1 MPKENNKVDINKH
14 EIDIDTLFKQ
24 NVNDLSAIKELYRK
38 LQDIENKISQIKYI
52 DSNLANK
59 LKKDYEK
66 LKKIILEENIQ
77 LQLYNEINNIKT
89 ELNTC
94 EKKYN
99 EINNIKTELNTCAK
113 KDDVAKI
120 SSGTPLFASSTTEM
134 KDTTKNYVNTTDGYL
149 YIYNNG
155 AWINSN
161 VKYQELGLSKN
172 QVLLD
177 NMKYNSFGNLFL
189 YDGTKQN
196 NTMFLTFK
204 KSNIITK
211 IKINCKIM
219 IENYVDEQEINPEL
233 IIEAYEDYNEENGIA
248 WWFTN
253 KFTNRFINEFKNE
266 YIDFEDTI
274 TIPSKALNG
283 IGFKINSGNLT
294 AHAKYYIKNLKI
306 YLDNEIITD
315 IKCPLNSINSNS
327 SEIKKEKSFIVDDK
341 EVNNMINNNFNF
353 VVKPYLNLTIDEQ
366 LTKIDSMTK
375 SYLNKI
381 VCWGDSIT
389 EGGGPGLPYPSVLQ
403 SLLGDNVSVINRGSS
418 GQCSGNIAFRQ
429 GGKQIYVNSD
439 FTIPSDNTQYVY
451 FKLRDEDYQNMRTDA
466 PMECIINGVKGEII
480 ITYTDSVYGV
490 KFKRETTGDSVKV
503 SVGTKIKSTQ
513 AIHSDDLSIIWIGR
527 NDIAFS
533 YPHQIDGVIKNVKN
547 IVNNLTPKIKRFLVL
562 SVTTAYVETPT
573 GKFSTQYNW
582 IMEINKQLKELYPN
596 NFISAQDYLVN
607 ECIYDCG
614 FIPTQQDLECMSVG
628 TIPPQVLADD
638 LHPNERAREMIAKN
652 LIYKELN
659 KRGWII

>member
-1 MPKENNKVDINKH
+1 MPKEKNKVDINKH
-14 EIDIDTLFKQ
+14 EIDIGTLFKQ

-38 LQDIENKISQIKYI
+38 LQDIENKILQIKYI
-52 DSNLANK
+52 DSKLVDK
-59 LKKDYEK
+59 LKNEYEK
-66 LKKIILEENIQ
+66 LKETIIDENIQ
-77 LQLYNEINNIKT
+77 IKLSNDIETIKAQLDN
-89 ELNTC
+89 
-94 EKKYN
+94 
-99 EINNIKTELNTCAK
+99 CAK

-120 SSGTPLFASSTTEM
+120 SNDIET
-134 KDTTKNYVNTTDGYL
+134 
-149 YIYNNG
+149 
-155 AWINSN
+155 INA
-161 VKYQELGLSKN
+161 Q
-172 QVLLD
+172 LD
-177 NMKYNSFGNLFL
+177 NLFGNLFL
-189 YDGTKQN
+189 YNGTKQN

-204 KSNIITK
+204 NTNINTK

-219 IENYVDEQEINPEL
+219 FENYVDEQEINPEL
-233 IIEAYEDYNEENGIA
+233 IIEAYESYNEENGVA

-274 TIPSKALNG
+274 TIPSKAING

-327 SEIKKEKSFIVDDK
+327 SEIKKEKSFIVD
-341 EVNNMINNNFNF
+341 
-353 VVKPYLNLTIDEQ
+353 EQ
-366 LTKIDSMTK
+366 LTIIDSMTK

-389 EGGGPGLPYPSVLQ
+389 EGGSAGLPYPAVLQ
-403 SLLGDNVSVINRGSS
+403 TLLGDNVSVINRGSS

-439 FTIPSDNTQYVY
+439 FTIPNNNTQYVY
-451 FKLRDEDYQNMRTDA
+451 FKLRDEDYQNMRTDS
-466 PMECIINGVKGEII
+466 PMGCIINGVKGEII
-480 ITYTDSVYGV
+480 ITYTNSVYGV
-490 KFKRETTGDSVKV
+490 KFKRETTGNSVNV
-503 SVGTKIKSTQ
+503 SVGTNIKSTQ

-547 IVNNLTPKIKRFLVL
+547 IVNNLTPKIKRFLVV

-596 NFISAQDYLVN
+596 NFISAQNYLVN

-614 FIPTQQDLECMSVG
+614 FIPTKQDLECMSVG

-638 LHPNERAREMIAKN
+638 LHPNEKAREMIAKN

-659 KRGWII
+659 KRGWVI